1 MKHRSRQGCDAA
13 CAKRG
18 RQGRSS
24 RFAVVVVAFASVWAL
39 IGASSAG
46 ASTVT
51 VGSVL
56 PLGFTST
63 EFGVVKT
70 QFNTALPE
78 RGANLTSPV
87 SGAILRWR
95 IQGAK
100 GGPFFLRVL
109 RPTGTGAYTAVG
121 TSGPA
126 IPTGTGLQTF
136 TASIPIRAGDLIGVD
151 PTNPSDEI
159 GVAAVAGA
167 STAFIFPPP
176 FDGSTVAPSGVGPGE
191 EIQLSAE
198 VQPLA
203 EVSSLSPGR
212 GSIAGGTKVV
222 ITGENLAGAT
232 AVKFG
237 EAPAETFAVDS
248 ETQITATT
256 PKVTAPGEVDVTIT
270 TAGGVSETVRSDRFS
285 YTACVVPKLKG
296 KKLKAD
302 RVALRKA
309 GCKLGK
315 VSGARSKT
323 AKVVRQSAK
332 PGKVLPR
339 GAAVNVRLG

>member
-1 MKHRSRQGCDAA
+1 
-13 CAKRG
+13 
-18 RQGRSS
+18 
-24 RFAVVVVAFASVWAL
+24 
-39 IGASSAG
+39 
-46 ASTVT
+46 VT

-56 PLGFTST
+56 PVDFTPI

-70 QFNTALPE
+70 LFNAALPE

-87 SGAILRWR
+87 SGAIIRWR
-95 IQGAK
+95 MQGAE

-126 IPTGTGLQTF
+126 ELTGAGLRTF

-151 PTNPSDEI
+151 PTKPTDEI
-159 GVAAVAGA
+159 GVTAVPGA
-167 STAFIFPPP
+167 STASIFPPP
-176 FDGSTVAPSGVGPGE
+176 FDGSTVAPSGVQPNL

-203 EVSSLSPGR
+203 EVASLSPSR
-212 GSIAGGTKVV
+212 GSIGGGAKVI

-237 EAPAETFAVDS
+237 DAPAETFTSDS
-248 ETQITATT
+248 ETQITATA
-256 PKVTAPGEVDVTIT
+256 PKMAKPGKVDVTVT
-270 TAGGVSETVRSDRFS
+270 TAGGVSEAISSDRFT

-302 RVALRKA
+302 KVALRKA

-315 VSGARSKT
+315 VVGSRSKT

>member
-1 MKHRSRQGCDAA
+1 MMHRSRQGCDAA

-18 RQGRSS
+18 RRGRSG
-24 RFAVVVVAFASVWAL
+24 RFAVVVVAFAGFWAL

-56 PLGFTST
+56 PLGFAPA

-87 SGAILRWR
+87 SGAIVRWR

-126 IPTGTGLQTF
+126 TPTGTGLQTF
-136 TASIPIRAGDLIGVD
+136 TASIPVHAGDLIGVD

-159 GVAAVAGA
+159 GVAPVAGA

-176 FDGSTVAPSGVGPGE
+176 FDGSTVAPSGVEPGQ

-203 EVSSLSPGR
+203 EIASLSPSA
-212 GSIAGGTKVV
+212 GSIAGGAKVV

-237 EAPAETFAVDS
+237 TEPADTFTVDS
-248 ETQITATT
+248 ETQITATA
-256 PKVTAPGEVDVTIT
+256 PKTAKPGKVDVTVT
-270 TAGGVSETVRSDRFS
+270 TAGGVSETISSDRFT

-302 RVALRKA
+302 KVALRKA

-315 VSGARSKT
+315 VTGSRSKT